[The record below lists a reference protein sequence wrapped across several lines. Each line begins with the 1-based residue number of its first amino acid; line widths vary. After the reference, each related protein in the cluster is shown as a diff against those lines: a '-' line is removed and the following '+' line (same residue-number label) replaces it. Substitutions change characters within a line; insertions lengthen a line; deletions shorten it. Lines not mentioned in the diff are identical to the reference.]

1 MSDHWPAVSQNP
13 VSSVQPEFLPSSWC
27 FLLVTFYPLSP
38 ISPFYDKPHPGSFP
52 CIKSYCSLA
61 RIIEWFF
68 PISPSQIPSAQS
80 FCVTLAA
87 QPGALWQPRGLG
99 WGGRFRREGTYASLW
114 LIHVAAWQKPT
125 HHHKAIIL
133 QLKINFKIFPLAK
146 RKVEEVISPL

>member
-27 FLLVTFYPLSP
+27 FLLVTFYPLTPTLLLWAQSLPSMTNP
-38 ISPFYDKPHPGSFP
+38 ILVA
-52 CIKSYCSLA
+52 SLA